1 MYGGRGIFGQIT
13 HSNVI
18 VRIPFHTTWVEL
30 ASACTIEKMS
40 AGERQLSVGLISG
53 TSMDGI
59 DACVLEITEELHTVN
74 ESVTAPH
81 QQLK

>member
-30 ASACTIEKMS
+30 AS
-40 AGERQLSVGLISG
+40 
-53 TSMDGI
+53 SMHNREDECRRKAAVCG
-59 DACVLEITEELHTVN
+59 
-74 ESVTAPH
+74 PH
-81 QQLK
+81 FRHQHGRN